1 MLMKTHDLPRP
12 SRASR
17 ASFPFALFRA
27 APAAAPSSRP
37 AADWHYTSG
46 PKNRTA
52 LIVGALAAAG
62 LHAAMFY
69 SVPSQPTP
77 VRAVVAP
84 RAETTIQIALPPLP
98 PEENDDQPR
107 ELVEAPAAAAF
118 VPQLADMPSSVALS
132 DFTQALDLRPRAEVD
147 VGALKSMTIP
157 VARGRGGAG
166 LGGAGTIFNLSQL
179 DRVPQPIAQP
189 MPPFPKD
196 VRIPGL
202 EQAVVVVEFVVDA
215 EGRVVEPRVTQSNAS
230 EFNSAA
236 LLGVSRWKFRPGI
249 LAGRKVPTRMEVPL
263 KFDLMART

>member
-1 MLMKTHDLPRP
+1 MLMKTHDLPRS
-12 SRASR
+12 SRPSR
-17 ASFPFALFRA
+17 ASFPFALFRP
-27 APAAAPSSRP
+27 APAAARPSR

-46 PKNRTA
+46 PKNRPA

-69 SVPSQPTP
+69 SVPSQPRPAP
-77 VRAVVAP
+77 VVIAP
-84 RAETTIQIALPPLP
+84 RADATIQIALPPLP
-98 PEENDDQPR
+98 PEESEDRPR
-107 ELVEAPAAAAF
+107 ELVDAPAAATF
-118 VPQLADMPSSVALS
+118 VPQLADVPASVALS
-132 DFTQALDLRPRAEVD
+132 DFTQTLDLRPRVEVD
-147 VGALKSMTIP
+147 PGTLKSLTIP

-166 LGGAGTIFNLSQL
+166 FGGAGTIFSLSQL

-189 MPPFPKD
+189 MPTFPKG
-196 VRIPGL
+196 VHIPGL

-215 EGRVVEPRVTQSNAS
+215 EGRVAEPRVTSSNAS

-263 KFDLMART
+263 KFDLMARR

>member
-1 MLMKTHDLPRP
+1 MKTHDLPRS

-27 APAAAPSSRP
+27 EPVAARPSP

-69 SVPSQPTP
+69 GVPSQPRP
-77 VRAVVAP
+77 ARAAVAP
-84 RAETTIQIALPPLP
+84 RVESTIQIALPPLP
-98 PEENDDQPR
+98 PEENEDQPR
-107 ELVEAPAAAAF
+107 ELIEAPAAAAF
-118 VPQLADMPSSVALS
+118 VPQLADVPASVALS
-132 DFTQALDLRPRAEVD
+132 DFTQTLDLRPRAEVD
-147 VGALKSMTIP
+147 LGTLKSMTIP

-166 LGGAGTIFNLSQL
+166 LGQAGAIFSLSQL

-189 MPPFPKD
+189 MPVFPKG
-196 VRIPGL
+196 VNIPGL
-202 EQAVVVVEFVVDA
+202 EEAVVVVEFIVDA
-215 EGRVVEPRVTQSNAS
+215 EGQVVEPRVTRSNAT

-263 KFDLMART
+263 KFDLMARR